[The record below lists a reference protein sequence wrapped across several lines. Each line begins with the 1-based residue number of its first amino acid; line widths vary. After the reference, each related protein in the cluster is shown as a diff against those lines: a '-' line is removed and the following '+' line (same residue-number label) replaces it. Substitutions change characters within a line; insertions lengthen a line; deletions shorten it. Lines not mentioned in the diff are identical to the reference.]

1 MCYVKHFCCLWSRAI
16 SMGPRR
22 KQQNLLRKALLL
34 PLTKS
39 DFYGSSAEAA
49 KSCYVKHFCCLWSRA
64 ILWVPIGSSKILLRK
79 ARLLPLA
86 KSDFKGSSAEA
97 AKSCYVRH
105 FCCLWSRCVSM
116 GTWQRQQ
123 KSSIWTWRLPL
134 TWRKAQLQWS
144 EDKSITKIRPPW
156 PDSCLNYA
164 WATASI
170 IILKSF

>member
-64 ILWVPIGSSKILLRK
+64 ILWVSIGSSKILLRK

-144 EDKSITKIRPPW
+144 EYKSITKIRP
-156 PDSCLNYA
+156 CGR
-164 WATASI
+164 
-170 IILKSF
+170 ILV